1 MEPIE
6 VKRLFNA
13 EDVKMTESARVTHEL
28 LVLDLASFTGFDST
42 ITPAF
47 ATSFLTTIVAAEQV
61 VADSVVI
68 DQQVSLTESVL
79 SAMDRA
85 RAMYGEMKYF
95 VLKAFPSSMGVQGEI
110 GLNDY
115 DRARKSQAQMAQFLR
130 EAHLGCV
137 RYQQELVAAGW
148 NAARI
153 SEMPSLVDELLLKNT
168 SQKVFMK
175 QRPKLTED
183 RVMTLNECYKTMTQV
198 MAAAQLVYITDFAKQ
213 KQFVFSPSSGK
224 ANDFEEFSGEVGAT
238 ATALIA
244 TVAYDGATVVF
255 FRNTGV
261 ASLTFCLSRTLE
273 LEGNL
278 VALAG
283 GATISKSLSELQAN
297 GTNLLVKNNDTALEG
312 SYLVEVNY

>member
-28 LVLDLASFTGFDST
+28 LVDDLGSFTAFDTT
-42 ITPAF
+42 ITPNF
-47 ATSFLTTIVAAEQV
+47 ADSFLGLIVAAEEV
-61 VADSVVI
+61 VADSAVI
-68 DQQVSLTESVL
+68 DQQVTLTESVV

-95 VLKAFPSSMGVQGEI
+95 VLKAFPTSMGIQGEI

-115 DRARKSQAQMAQFLR
+115 DRARKSQPQMAQFLR
-130 EAHLGCV
+130 EAYLGCSK
-137 RYQQELVAAGW
+137 YQQQLVTAGW
-148 NAARI
+148 NSARI
-153 SEMPSLVDELLLKNT
+153 GQMPALAQELLLKNT

-183 RVMTLNECYKTMTQV
+183 RVVTLNECYKTMMQV

-213 KQFVFSPSSGK
+213 KQFVFLPSSGK
-224 ANDFEEFSGEVGAT
+224 ASDFEEFVGEVGAG
-238 ATALIA
+238 ATLLIA
-244 TVAYDGATVVF
+244 TVAYEGATVVF

-278 VALAG
+278 IAIAG

-312 SYLVEVNY
+312 GYLVEVNY